1 MKNSKS
7 VYIKPSFATL
17 DLIERKIASLP
28 EGTVVRLGNAKDKR
42 ITNTTIML
50 LNKYGVEYVRDN
62 KQQGK
67 G

>member
-50 LNKYGVEYVRDN
+50 LKKYGVEYVRVDS
-62 KQQGK
+62 
-67 G
+67 

>member
-28 EGTVVRLGNAKDKR
+28 EGAVVRLGNAKNKR

-50 LNKYGVEYVRDN
+50 LKKYGVEFIRE
-62 KQQGK
+62 
-67 G
+67 

>member
-7 VYIKPSFATL
+7 IYIKPSFATL

-28 EGTVVRLGNAKDKR
+28 EGAVVILGNAKDKH

-50 LNKYGVEYVRDN
+50 LNKYGVEFVRDYR
-62 KQQGK
+62 
-67 G
+67 

>member
-17 DLIERKIASLP
+17 DMIERKIANLP
-28 EGTVVRLGNAKDKR
+28 EGTVVRLGSAKDKR

-50 LNKYGVEYVRDN
+50 LNKYGIEFIRDR
-62 KQQGK
+62 KE
-67 G
+67 

>member
-28 EGTVVRLGNAKDKR
+28 EGTVVRLGNAKNKR

-50 LNKYGVEYVRDN
+50 LQKYGVEYVRDY
-62 KQQGK
+62 KQ
-67 G
+67 

>member
-28 EGTVVRLGNAKDKR
+28 EGTVVRLGNAKNKR

-50 LNKYGVEYVRDN
+50 LNKYGIEFIRDR
-62 KQQGK
+62 KE
-67 G
+67 

>member
-50 LNKYGVEYVRDN
+50 LNKYGVEYVRDY
-62 KQQGK
+62 KQ
-67 G
+67 

>member
-28 EGTVVRLGNAKDKR
+28 EGTVVRLGKAKDKR

-50 LNKYGVEYVRDN
+50 LNKYGIEFIRDR
-62 KQQGK
+62 KE
-67 G
+67 

>member
-7 VYIKPSFATL
+7 IYIKPSFATL
-17 DLIERKIASLP
+17 DLVERKIASLP

-50 LNKYGVEYVRDN
+50 LNKYGIEFIRV
-62 KQQGK
+62 
-67 G
+67 

>member
-50 LNKYGVEYVRDN
+50 LNKYGIEYVR
-62 KQQGK
+62 Q
-67 G
+67 

>member
-7 VYIKPSFATL
+7 IYIKPSFATL

-50 LNKYGVEYVRDN
+50 LQKYGVEYVRDYR
-62 KQQGK
+62 
-67 G
+67 

>member
-42 ITNTTIML
+42 VTETTIML
-50 LNKYGVEYVRDN
+50 LKKYGVEFVRDY
-62 KQQGK
+62 KQ
-67 G
+67 

>member
-7 VYIKPSFATL
+7 IYIKPSFATL

-50 LNKYGVEYVRDN
+50 LQKYGVEFVRDYR
-62 KQQGK
+62 
-67 G
+67 

>member
-7 VYIKPSFATL
+7 VYIKPSFANL
-17 DLIERKIASLP
+17 DLIENKIARLP

-50 LNKYGVEYVRDN
+50 LNKYGVEYFRDF
-62 KQQGK
+62 KQ
-67 G
+67 

>member
-50 LNKYGVEYVRDN
+50 LNKYGVEYVRV
-62 KQQGK
+62 
-67 G
+67 

>member
-42 ITNTTIML
+42 ITNTTIMIL
-50 LNKYGVEYVRDN
+50 HKYGVDFIRE
-62 KQQGK
+62 
-67 G
+67 

>member
-17 DLIERKIASLP
+17 DLIENKIARLP
-28 EGTVVRLGNAKDKR
+28 EGTIVRLGNAKDKR

-50 LNKYGVEYVRDN
+50 LNKYGVEFVRDY
-62 KQQGK
+62 KQK
-67 G
+67 

>member
-42 ITNTTIML
+42 VTNTTIML
-50 LNKYGVEYVRDN
+50 LKKYGVEFIRE
-62 KQQGK
+62 
-67 G
+67 

>member
-7 VYIKPSFATL
+7 INIKPSFANL

-50 LNKYGVEYVRDN
+50 LNKYGVAFIRE
-62 KQQGK
+62 
-67 G
+67 

>member
-28 EGTVVRLGNAKDKR
+28 EGTVVRLGNTNNKR
-42 ITNTTIML
+42 ITNAAIML
-50 LNKYGVEYVRDN
+50 LNKYGVEYIRE
-62 KQQGK
+62 
-67 G
+67 

>member
-17 DLIERKIASLP
+17 DLIERKIANLP
-28 EGTVVRLGNAKDKR
+28 EGTVVRLGNAKNKR

-50 LNKYGVEYVRDN
+50 LKKYGVEFIRE
-62 KQQGK
+62 
-67 G
+67 

>member
-17 DLIERKIASLP
+17 DLIERKIANLP
-28 EGTVVRLGNAKDKR
+28 EGAVVRLGNAKNKR

-50 LNKYGVEYVRDN
+50 LNKYGIEFIRDR
-62 KQQGK
+62 KE
-67 G
+67 

>member
-28 EGTVVRLGNAKDKR
+28 EGTVVRLGNAKNKR
-42 ITNTTIML
+42 ITNVTIML
-50 LNKYGVEYVRDN
+50 MKKYGIEFIRE
-62 KQQGK
+62 
-67 G
+67 

>member
-42 ITNTTIML
+42 VTNTTIML
-50 LNKYGVEYVRDN
+50 LNKYGVEFIRDR
-62 KQQGK
+62 KE
-67 G
+67 

>member
-28 EGTVVRLGNAKDKR
+28 EGTVVRLGNAKDKCV
-42 ITNTTIML
+42 TNTTIML
-50 LNKYGVEYVRDN
+50 LNKYGVDFIRV
-62 KQQGK
+62 
-67 G
+67 